1 MESSKVSIIVPVYN
15 TEQFLP
21 SCIDSILTQ
30 DYDNIEII
38 IINDGSKDS
47 SLDICREYS
56 QKNDNIILIDKEN
69 TGQSDSRYVG
79 FKRSSGDYI
88 FCVDS
93 DDTIEP
99 DAVSSLVHGLE
110 EVDADMYYGRY
121 RLVDEVGRELKQT
134 SEYSISSIEGSSKIV
149 EDALWSTNIKASLC
163 IKLCKRSLWE
173 NCYTDAV
180 RAIHFNEDYLLTVL
194 MAIHSNRVGFS
205 NKVIYNA
212 LQRAGSIS
220 RDVRPEML
228 TAHDDY
234 FDLIRSKLTEQKL
247 ADIEYSVNGGF
258 AKNIYYCVVLVAQ
271 RCVSYRRFK
280 DLMNMIPSDSIL
292 HSKAYRKD
300 LMKMPKSY
308 LALDTLSKCPWLFYM
323 TMKIVSRVFNH

>member
-21 SCIDSILTQ
+21 SCIDSILAQ
-30 DYDNIEII
+30 DYNNIEIVL
-38 IINDGSKDS
+38 INDGSKDK
-47 SLDICREYS
+47 SLVICKEYS
-56 QKNDNIILIDKEN
+56 QKHDNIILIDKEN
-69 TGQSDSRYVG
+69 TGQADSRYVG
-79 FKRSSGDYI
+79 FRRSSGDYI

-110 EVDADMYYGRY
+110 EIDADMFYGRF
-121 RLVDEVGRELKQT
+121 RLVDEVGHELKQT
-134 SEYSISSIEGSSKIV
+134 SEYSISSIEGSSKIA

-173 NCYTDAV
+173 NCYTDEV

-194 MAIHSNRVGFS
+194 MAINSNRVGFS

-220 RDVRPEML
+220 RNVRPEML

-234 FDLIRSKLTEQKL
+234 FDLIRTKLSEQKL
-247 ADIEYSVNGGF
+247 ADIEYSVHGGF
-258 AKNIYYCVVLVAQ
+258 AKNIYYCLVLIAQ
-271 RCVSYRRFK
+271 RCVSYKSFK
-280 DLMNMIPSDSIL
+280 DLINMIPSDSIL

-300 LMKMPKSY
+300 LLKMPKSY
-308 LALDTLSKCPWLFYM
+308 LALDTLSKCPWLFYK
-323 TMKIVSRVFNH
+323 TMKIVSRVFKH